1 MAQECLHAL
10 YIDPAGLDAMD
21 RSILRLLLE
30 QFDGGPVGIETIGAA
45 IGEDKETLEDVYEP
59 YLLQI
64 GFLAR
69 TKRGR
74 IVTDAGIEHLKRVG
88 SMRST

>member
-1 MAQECLHAL
+1 MN
-10 YIDPAGLDAMD
+10 
-21 RSILRLLLE
+21 
-30 QFDGGPVGIETIGAA
+30 
-45 IGEDKETLEDVYEP
+45 EDSGTLEDVVEP

-74 IVTDAGIEHLKRVG
+74 QITTKGCQHLGLKPIHTDQVQSIF
-88 SMRST
+88 